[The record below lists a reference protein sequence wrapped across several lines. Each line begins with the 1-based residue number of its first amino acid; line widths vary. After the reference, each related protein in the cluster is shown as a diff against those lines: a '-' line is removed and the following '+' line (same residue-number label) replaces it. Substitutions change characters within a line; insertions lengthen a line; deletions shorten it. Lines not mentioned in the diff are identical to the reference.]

1 MAFHTLLD
9 SGAATRPYR
18 GGKITSMDD
27 GLAFYI
33 SELTTIDPKLYEVK
47 YSHITYESLIPIQ
60 MYPEYADTFTYFSY
74 DGTVVGE
81 FIGANSREIP
91 YADLKRHMSTEK
103 MFYGGIGYR
112 YSLDELRK
120 SQVVGMPLD
129 VNQQKLAIRGFQE
142 HAQRVAYFG
151 DSDRGLNGLLNN
163 PAVTKYT
170 PDFSWAN
177 DAGLARQFAQNLLR
191 AVWVNSVEVHIPNVL
206 LVSPSVFALMAD
218 TPSIVVANGAAYQS
232 ELAFLQENNIF
243 TQLTGRPLTIKPLV
257 QLEDASAAG
266 DQRMVAYE
274 LSDENLTMGMSIS
287 QRFLPP
293 QPSDNFLVVPGE
305 YKFGG
310 CAIRYLGCIVYGDEG
325 TNP

>member
-1 MAFHTLLD
+1 MAFHTILD
-9 SGAATRPYR
+9 SGKPIKPYR
-18 GGKITSMDD
+18 GGQITTMDD

-33 SELTTIDPKLYEVK
+33 SELTSIDPKLYEVK

-81 FIGANSREIP
+81 FIGANSQQIP
-91 YADLKRHMSTEK
+91 YADISRHMSTES

-142 HAQRVAYFG
+142 HMQRVAYFG
-151 DSDRGLNGLLNN
+151 DADRGLNGLLNN
-163 PAVTKYT
+163 AAVTT
-170 PDFSWAN
+170 LTSQSDFTN
-177 DAGLARQFAQNLLR
+177 DAFQARVFAQNLLR
-191 AVWVNSVEVHIPNVL
+191 SVWINSAEVHVPNVL
-206 LVSPSVFALMAD
+206 LLSPTVFSLMSD
-218 TPSIVVANGAAYQS
+218 TPSVVVAGGAAYQS
-232 ELAFLQENNIF
+232 ELAFLQTNNIF
-243 TQLTGRPLTIKPLV
+243 TQLTGRPLTIQPLI
-257 QLEDASAAG
+257 QLEDASAAAG
-266 DQRMVAYE
+266 QRMVAYE
-274 LSDENLTMGMSIS
+274 LSDENLTMGMAIS

-293 QPSDNFLVVPGE
+293 QPTDNFLVVPGE

-310 CAIRYLGCIVYGDEG
+310 CAIRYLGCIAYGD
-325 TNP
+325 NA